1 MSEFFASLWTAAH
14 QASLPFT
21 LSQNL
26 LKLMF
31 IETMMPCKYFIL
43 CHPHSPPAL
52 NLSQLESFPVS
63 WFFASCGQSTRASAS
78 ASVLSMNIQGWFPLG
93 LMVWSPCCPR
103 GSQESSPT
111 PQFQII
117 SSSVLSLLYGP
128 TLTSIHDYW
137 KNHNFDYADL
147 CWKSNVSAF

>member
-1 MSEFFASLWTAAH
+1 MDCRTSGISALHTLPEFAQTHVHWVNDAMHIFH
-14 QASLPFT
+14 P
-21 LSQNL
+21 LS
-26 LKLMF
+26 
-31 IETMMPCKYFIL
+31 P
-43 CHPHSPPAL
+43 PSPPAL
-52 NLSQLESFPVS
+52 NLSQLQSFPVS
-63 WFFASCGQSTRASAS
+63 WFFASRGQSTSASAS
-78 ASVLSMNIQGWFPLG
+78 ASVLSMNIQGWFPIG

-111 PQFQII
+111 PQFQSIN
-117 SSSVLSLLYGP
+117 SSVLSLLYGP